1 MFRGDTG
8 NTTKSCSG
16 FKITRSFNDTR
27 GIILLVIMRG
37 ISCRGFKITRS
48 FNDTR
53 GIILFVI
60 MRGFNDT
67 RGIILFVTLNSNIFR
82 GDTGNTTKS
91 CGGYENVQGFKD
103 TRGII
108 LSVTMR
114 SFNGIA

>member
-8 NTTKSCSG
+8 NTTKSCRG
-16 FKITRSFNDTR
+16 CKVTRSFNDTQ
-27 GIILLVIMRG
+27 
-37 ISCRGFKITRS
+37 
-48 FNDTR
+48 

-67 RGIILFVTLNSNIFR
+67 RGIILFVTINSNMFR
-82 GDTGNTTKS
+82 GDAGNTTKS
-91 CGGYENVQGFKD
+91 CGGYENTQSFND

-114 SFNGIA
+114 SFNGTVTINNGETGRKRGTSW